1 MIYLMH
7 KLRGGI
13 KMNIGNV
20 VELKRDNLNGIGNK
34 GDKGVLLYKL
44 YEPVDGW
51 EYLVKLYSGSTEAF
65 LEKDLKLAVK
75 NIDKV
80 SFAW

>member
-1 MIYLMH
+1 
-7 KLRGGI
+7 
-13 KMNIGNV
+13 MNIGNV
-20 VELKRDNLNGIGNK
+20 VELKRDNLEGIGCK

-51 EYLVKLYSGSTEAF
+51 EYMVKLYSGATEGF

-80 SFAW
+80 NFA

>member
-1 MIYLMH
+1 MT
-7 KLRGGI
+7 I
-13 KMNIGNV
+13 KIGNV

-51 EYLVKLYSGSTEAF
+51 EYMVRLYSGSTEAF

-75 NIDKV
+75 TIDKV
-80 SFAW
+80 NMAW

>member
-1 MIYLMH
+1 
-7 KLRGGI
+7 
-13 KMNIGNV
+13 MNIGNV

-51 EYLVKLYSGSTEAF
+51 EYVVKLYSGSTEGF

-75 NIDKV
+75 TINKV
-80 SFAW
+80 NMAW

>member
-1 MIYLMH
+1 
-7 KLRGGI
+7 
-13 KMNIGNV
+13 MNIGNV
-20 VELKRDNLNGIGNK
+20 VELKRDNLEGIGCK

-44 YEPVDGW
+44 YKPVDGY
-51 EYLVKLYSGSTEAF
+51 EYVVKLYSGSTEAF
-65 LEKDLKLAVK
+65 LEKDLKIAVK

>member
-1 MIYLMH
+1 
-7 KLRGGI
+7 
-13 KMNIGNV
+13 MNIGNV
-20 VELKRDNLNGIGNK
+20 VELKRDNLTGIGNK

-51 EYLVKLYSGSTEAF
+51 EYVVKLYRGSTEGF

-75 NIDKV
+75 TIDKV
-80 SFAW
+80 NMAW

>member
-1 MIYLMH
+1 
-7 KLRGGI
+7 
-13 KMNIGNV
+13 MNIGNV
-20 VELKRDNLNGIGNK
+20 VELKRDNLEGIGCK

-44 YEPVDGW
+44 YKPVDGW
-51 EYLVKLYSGSTEAF
+51 EYVVKLYSGSTEAF

-80 SFAW
+80 NMAW

>member
-1 MIYLMH
+1 
-7 KLRGGI
+7 
-13 KMNIGNV
+13 MNIGNV

-51 EYLVKLYSGSTEAF
+51 EYMVRLYSGATEGF
-65 LEKDLKLAVK
+65 LEKDLKLTVK
-75 NIDKV
+75 TIDKV
-80 SFAW
+80 HVVW

>member
-1 MIYLMH
+1 
-7 KLRGGI
+7 
-13 KMNIGNV
+13 MNVGNV
-20 VELKRDNLNGIGNK
+20 VELKRDNLNGVGNK

-51 EYLVKLYSGSTEAF
+51 EYMVKLYSGSTEAF
-65 LEKDLKLAVK
+65 LEKDLKLSTK

-80 SFAW
+80 NMAW

>member
-1 MIYLMH
+1 
-7 KLRGGI
+7 
-13 KMNIGNV
+13 MNIGNV

-51 EYLVKLYSGSTEAF
+51 EYVVKLYSGSTEAF
-65 LEKDLKLAVK
+65 LEKDLKVAVK
-75 NIDKV
+75 TIDKV

>member
-1 MIYLMH
+1 
-7 KLRGGI
+7 
-13 KMNIGNV
+13 MNIGNV

-44 YEPVDGW
+44 YAPVDGY
-51 EYLVKLYSGSTEAF
+51 EYMVRLYSGSTEAF

-75 NIDKV
+75 TIDKV
-80 SFAW
+80 NIAW

>member
-1 MIYLMH
+1 
-7 KLRGGI
+7 
-13 KMNIGNV
+13 MNIGNV
-20 VELKRDNLNGIGNK
+20 VELKRDNLTGIGSK
-34 GDKGVLLYKL
+34 GDKGVLLYEL

-51 EYLVKLYSGSTEAF
+51 EYVVKLYSGSTEAF

-80 SFAW
+80 NFAW

>member
-1 MIYLMH
+1 
-7 KLRGGI
+7 
-13 KMNIGNV
+13 MNIGNV
-20 VELKRDNLNGIGNK
+20 VELTRDNLGGIGNK

-51 EYLVKLYSGSTEAF
+51 EYVVKLYSGSTEGF

-75 NIDKV
+75 TIDKV
-80 SFAW
+80 NIAW

>member
-1 MIYLMH
+1 
-7 KLRGGI
+7 
-13 KMNIGNV
+13 MNIGNV
-20 VELKRDNLNGIGNK
+20 VELKRDNHNGLGNK

-51 EYLVKLYSGSTEAF
+51 EYMVRLYSGSTEGF

-75 NIDKV
+75 TIDKV
-80 SFAW
+80 NMAW

>member
-1 MIYLMH
+1 
-7 KLRGGI
+7 
-13 KMNIGNV
+13 MNIGNV
-20 VELKRDNLNGIGNK
+20 VELKEDNLNGIGNK
-34 GDKGVLLYKL
+34 GEKGVLLYKL

-51 EYLVKLYSGSTEAF
+51 EYVVKLYSGATEAF

-80 SFAW
+80 KLAW

>member
-1 MIYLMH
+1 
-7 KLRGGI
+7 
-13 KMNIGNV
+13 MNVGNV

-51 EYLVKLYSGSTEAF
+51 EYMVKLYSGSTEAF
-65 LEKDLKLAVK
+65 LEKDLKLSVK
-75 NIDKV
+75 TLDKIIT
-80 SFAW
+80 AW

>member
-1 MIYLMH
+1 MTINL
-7 KLRGGI
+7 
-13 KMNIGNV
+13 GNV
-20 VELKRDNLNGIGNK
+20 VELKRDNLHGIGRK
-34 GDKGVLLYKL
+34 DEKGVVLYKL
-44 YEPVDGW
+44 YKTVDGW
-51 EYLVKLYSGSTEAF
+51 EYMVKLYSGSTEAF